1 VNQYYS
7 KQLFVND
14 IIAAFIVT
22 ALLITQSIAYAM
34 LAGLPPQV
42 GLFSSI
48 LPIVVYSLFGSS
60 TTLSV
65 GPVAIISLM
74 TASAI
79 GSVSENVDVGYAEAS
94 IVLALLSGL
103 FLVLFGLF
111 RLGLII
117 NFISKP
123 VVSGFITASSLIIVA
138 KQIDHFSAFD
148 ISSFNSTLALGV
160 TCLTILLLNKQF
172 GTQIFSRLMPAGIA
186 NLISKAVPFFLVV
199 LASCMSFFFDLEA
212 IGVAVVGYIPQG
224 LPSISFAEVDVSIVE
239 KLALPA
245 LMISLIGY
253 VESVSVAQTLGAKK
267 RETIIPNRELIGLVA
282 SNVASGLSGG
292 MPVTGGF
299 SRSAVNFEAGAA
311 TKLSNLYVALGVALA
326 ALFLTP
332 YIYYLPKVVL
342 ASLIIVAVI
351 GLMEFVVFKRTWLYS
366 KSDFLAVAA
375 TVVIT
380 LTSGVE
386 AGVISGVIISLCLH
400 LYRTSKPHIAEVG
413 LLEGTE
419 HFRNVKRF
427 DVTTCPRVLSV
438 RQDES
443 LFFANAEM
451 LQAYVLNELYKRD
464 QIAHVIIQCSAVNEV
479 DYSAL
484 TMLENL
490 NNKLFEQGV
499 LLHLSEVKGPVDDK
513 LATAGFYDRLTGN
526 KYLSQYDAFEA
537 LKR

>member
-1 VNQYYS
+1 
-7 KQLFVND
+7 
-14 IIAAFIVT
+14 
-22 ALLITQSIAYAM
+22 
-34 LAGLPPQV
+34 
-42 GLFSSI
+42 
-48 LPIVVYSLFGSS
+48 
-60 TTLSV
+60 
-65 GPVAIISLM
+65 
-74 TASAI
+74 
-79 GSVSENVDVGYAEAS
+79 
-94 IVLALLSGL
+94 
-103 FLVLFGLF
+103 
-111 RLGLII
+111 
-117 NFISKP
+117 
-123 VVSGFITASSLIIVA
+123 
-138 KQIDHFSAFD
+138 
-148 ISSFNSTLALGV
+148 
-160 TCLTILLLNKQF
+160 
-172 GTQIFSRLMPAGIA
+172 
-186 NLISKAVPFFLVV
+186 
-199 LASCMSFFFDLEA
+199 
-212 IGVAVVGYIPQG
+212 
-224 LPSISFAEVDVSIVE
+224 
-239 KLALPA
+239 
-245 LMISLIGY
+245 
-253 VESVSVAQTLGAKK
+253 
-267 RETIIPNRELIGLVA
+267 ELIGLGA
-282 SNVASGLSGG
+282 SNIASGLSGG

-427 DVTTCPRVLSV
+427 DVTTCLRVLSV

-490 NNKLFEQGV
+490 NKKLFEQGV
-499 LLHLSEVKGPVDDK
+499 LLHLSEVK
-513 LATAGFYDRLTGN
+513 
-526 KYLSQYDAFEA
+526 
-537 LKR
+537 